1 MVEISITL
9 PEKLSDYIQQQVT
22 DQGLKSANDYLVN
35 LIKEDRQQKAE
46 TRLMSTVENLI
57 YQLMSEVVFSK

>member
-46 TRLMSTVENLI
+46 TRLMSTTQINSSRVEVI
-57 YQLMSEVVFSK
+57 S